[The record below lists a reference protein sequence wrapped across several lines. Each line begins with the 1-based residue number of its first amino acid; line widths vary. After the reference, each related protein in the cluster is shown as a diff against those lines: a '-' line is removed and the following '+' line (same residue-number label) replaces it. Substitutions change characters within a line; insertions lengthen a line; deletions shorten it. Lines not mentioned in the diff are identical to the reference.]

1 MSVVTP
7 VLLAS
12 VGNTKPTIRWKKLRE
27 ANVHHHQQQG
37 LNRTLEAK
45 KKFFAVVCIVD
56 KEGQRESGRE
66 RGSRRQHSSVT
77 RTFEH
82 VSNDIGR

>member
-45 KKFFAVVCIVD
+45 KKVFCSRLHSR
-56 KEGQRESGRE
+56 QRGTERE
-66 RGSRRQHSSVT
+66 WERKREQKAALIGDQ
-77 RTFEH
+77 
-82 VSNDIGR
+82 DI

>member
-37 LNRTLEAK
+37 LNRTLEANK
-45 KKFFAVVCIVD
+45 KVFCSRLHSR
-56 KEGQRESGRE
+56 QRGTKRE
-66 RGSRRQHSSVT
+66 REREQKAALIGDQ
-77 RTFEH
+77 
-82 VSNDIGR
+82 DI